1 MNQEIL
7 PMGINLDALSEW
19 EEYRKEKGKPLSPL
33 ARKKVMN
40 RLVKH
45 DERTQQRMVD
55 KAIENDWRG
64 LHDIEPEKTHVKST
78 RDQSIHELLNDTSW
92 AD

>member
-19 EEYRKEKGKPLSPL
+19 EEYRKEKGKPLSEL
-33 ARKKVMN
+33 ARKKVIN
-40 RLVKH
+40 RLAKH
-45 DERTQQRMVD
+45 DSVTQQRMVD
-55 KAIENDWRG
+55 TAIENDWRG
-64 LHDIEPEKTHVKST
+64 LHDVEPEKVKRKST
-78 RDQSIHELLNDTSW
+78 RDQTIQELLNDTSW